1 LSDDLVSDVGQLLNC
16 PPEKAQ
22 AALGAVLTSVRM
34 SMDAGSFGGIR
45 EKYPKVESWMGRAL
59 TGGGRT
65 GEMLAL
71 VGPGALKRNLKAAG
85 LEEPEMIKLGAMM
98 AGVLK
103 EIIKPELYAQV
114 ETRVPLLKGS
124 LT

>member
-1 LSDDLVSDVGQLLNC
+1 MELVDEVAEALGC

-22 AALGAVLTSVRM
+22 AALGAVFTSVRM
-34 SMDAGSFGGIR
+34 SMDAKSFGDIR

-71 VGPGALKRNLKAAG
+71 VGPGALQRNLKAAG
-85 LEEPEMIKLGAMM
+85 LQPEEMTKLGLMM
-98 AGVLK
+98 GGILK
-103 EIIKPELYAQV
+103 GMLKPELYTQV
-114 ETRVPLLKGS
+114 ENRVPLLRGAMA
-124 LT
+124 

>member
-1 LSDDLVSDVGQLLNC
+1 VSDDLVQDVAQLLNC

-34 SMDAGSFGGIR
+34 SMDAKSFGEIR
-45 EKYPKVESWMGRAL
+45 EKHPKVESWMGRAL

-85 LEEPEMIKLGAMM
+85 LEESDMIKLGGMM

-103 EIIKPELYAQV
+103 GILRPELYTQV